1 MKTNT
6 ERSRR
11 VKKSV
16 GLVLVLLAIAWG
28 AGCGIIYSEMR
39 KPPEEF
45 GRFMTR
51 IPAPVAFMAFPFET
65 MWMRAR
71 EGGLRTGDPAPDF
84 TLIKVHETEQVRL
97 SQLNASQPVV
107 LVFGSYT

>member
-1 MKTNT
+1 MK
-6 ERSRR
+6 RSA
-11 VKKSV
+11 
-16 GLVLVLLAIAWG
+16 GLVLVLLAIGWAI
-28 AGCGIIYSEMR
+28 GCGIIYSEMR

-71 EGGLRTGDPAPDF
+71 EGALRTGDRAPDF
-84 TLIKVHETEQVRL
+84 TLTRVHETEQVRL
-97 SQLNASQPVV
+97 SQLNARGPVV